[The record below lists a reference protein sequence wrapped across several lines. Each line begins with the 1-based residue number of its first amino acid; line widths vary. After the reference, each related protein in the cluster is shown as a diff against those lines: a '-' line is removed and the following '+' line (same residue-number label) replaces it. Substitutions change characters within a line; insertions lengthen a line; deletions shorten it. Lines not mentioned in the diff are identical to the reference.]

1 MMLIKEFFICYECE
15 NWYLDK
21 ESCISHMQNC
31 FIKTEKSE
39 RGKRRYEE
47 KTAPLRQKKQEE
59 KKQRFIAAT
68 TCEICQIRYSSASA
82 LNLHKMRRHSDS
94 GRNFKCLTCGMDF
107 KTKADLSCHTA
118 LHREKKI
125 SCSYCDFQSTSY
137 NLKRHV
143 KVVHLGIKNNVCE
156 DC

>member
-1 MMLIKEFFICYECE
+1 
-15 NWYLDK
+15 
-21 ESCISHMQNC
+21 
-31 FIKTEKSE
+31 
-39 RGKRRYEE
+39 
-47 KTAPLRQKKQEE
+47 
-59 KKQRFIAAT
+59 
-68 TCEICQIRYSSASA
+68 
-82 LNLHKMRRHSDS
+82 MRRHSDS

-156 DC
+156 DCGKRFKEVAVLFRVFFL